1 MTNSKLKCVSELLVF
16 DMKEFSSCLQAF
28 GECHAMLLIHV
39 LTTQNQINTSV
50 FIDVLIWF

>member
-39 LTTQNQINTSV
+39 LTTQNQINTSM